1 MNTAVRQTSALAIVS
16 LVFGILGW
24 TLLPF
29 IGSLVAVITGHMARK
44 EIRRNPA
51 GLEGDGLAIAGLA
64 LGWISLA
71 LWLIGIFLVVF
82 FLGGLAWLGFNN
94 M

>member
-1 MNTAVRQTSALAIVS
+1 MNTTVRQTSTLAIVS

-29 IGSLVAVITGHMARK
+29 IGSLVAVFTGHMARK
-44 EIRRNPA
+44 EIRHNPA
-51 GLEGDGLAIAGLA
+51 GMEGDGLAIAGLI

-71 LWLIGIFLVVF
+71 LWLIGILFVVF
-82 FLGGLAWLGFNN
+82 VLGGLAWFGFNN

>member
-1 MNTAVRQTSALAIVS
+1 MNATVRQTSTLAIVS

-29 IGSLVAVITGHMARK
+29 IGSLVAVFTGHMARK

-51 GLEGDGLAIAGLA
+51 GMEGDGMAIAGLI

-71 LWLIGIFLVVF
+71 LWLIGIVFVVF
-82 FLGGLAWLGFNN
+82 VLGGLAWFGFNS